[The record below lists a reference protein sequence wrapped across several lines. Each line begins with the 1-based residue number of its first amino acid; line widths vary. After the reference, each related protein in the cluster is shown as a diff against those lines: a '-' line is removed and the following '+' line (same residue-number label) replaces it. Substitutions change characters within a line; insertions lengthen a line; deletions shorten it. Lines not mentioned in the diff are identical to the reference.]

1 MRTLLRLKRLLSV
14 AVLLCLSALSWAYDF
29 VADGIYYEIN
39 SDGKSVSVAYVSG
52 YVTSSGKVV
61 IPSIAIDDYVSKG
74 YKVTGIG
81 ESAFA
86 GCTGLNSISI
96 PNSVTSIGSRA
107 FNNCTGL
114 KSVYISD
121 LESWCKIA
129 FCGSLSNPLYY
140 AHHLILNGVEIMDLV
155 IPNSVTSIGWHTFDG
170 CTGLTSVTI
179 PNSVTSIGYSAFAGC
194 TGLTSVTIPNSVT
207 SIGYSAFAGCTG
219 LTSVTIPNSVTSM
232 SIGVGAFEGCSGLKA
247 VSISD
252 LESWCN
258 IAFSDGASNP
268 LYYAHNLILNGVYI
282 EDLVIP
288 NSVTKIGSFAFYG
301 CTNLNYISIPNS
313 VTSIG
318 IKAFK
323 GCSSLTSITIPN
335 SVTSI
340 EGAAFQNCSHL
351 QTVIVEVEDPLKI
364 SKDVFT
370 NYGAC
375 LIVPKGSLWKYAE
388 DECWGCFS
396 KITETGTYYIK
407 NVGTGKYLAAGADW
421 GTHAVVNDTGL
432 DFSITRT
439 LLKNDDIRY
448 ILDSQV
454 SNWDGNY
461 YLNGSSEDG
470 PWTDGSEFEWDF
482 EFVTEDRFMIS
493 YTFENVEEAIVHLYL
508 SVGEDDKVTYVSYKY
523 EDNAWILVPAADR
536 DAVNLATLNA
546 ATAENPVDATFLIK
560 GANFNRNDLRNNAW
574 ERTKIGGN
582 ETVGGPNANRTS
594 YGCEYW
600 NNTFDIHQTIENLP
614 EGVYEFTIAG
624 YGTNGTTYIYANDT
638 EKAFV
643 NTTRAANFG
652 TALDNIAN
660 GEYTGNTTGKVTVSK
675 GTPLKIGVKRTSQV
689 GEDWTVFDNA
699 CLTYYGPSAEAEI
712 TITADNQTMTY
723 GDELPELTYKV
734 TGGELN
740 GRPKLSTTATKTS
753 PVGTYPITVEK
764 GTVTNGNVKFVNG
777 TLTITKAPLTVG
789 VQDES
794 IQEGDDIPAFTLT
807 YDGFRNGDTEATAFT
822 TRPVASTTAT
832 KASPV
837 GTYPITVSGG
847 AAGNYALTYTSGTLT
862 ITEKPDVTPLIT
874 KYIDNPTFEGTTIT
888 EGVTTY
894 AKDIQGGQVSGMQP
908 VSGWEF
914 GVENGDAKASGLYEI
929 GGSAFLGGTGYLA
942 PTAGPNGEA
951 EGNLLGMV
959 AVWGAT
965 VQYINKTVTL
975 PAGTY
980 TLTVPIYN
988 SKGGTNVPTKSLIG
1002 FIADNGTEYLA
1013 PAKAYAVNKWTTE
1026 RVTFTIGEETTGH
1039 FSLGYTMTGVGSA
1052 NAPHYFISSLGLEA
1066 TTELDAALKVLREEI
1081 AVAEALKTEARTEG
1095 LAVFNNAINA
1105 AKAMLASKDVAAIET
1120 AVETLKA
1127 AEEAFLTANL
1137 PVAEGTY
1144 YVYNPQTKK
1153 FLSRGA
1159 SWGTRAVVDD
1169 YGVAIRLDVAD
1180 LPNAAY
1186 TLTGFDNNLSYGE
1199 DGGMYCDKSGG
1210 NVCKYIITNVKG
1222 SFTMT
1227 ETNNGHQVY
1236 INEENLT
1243 VNHNDAGGTGTYN
1256 IWQFLT
1262 KEQRDKIVADREAAA
1277 KAAAFE
1283 KAGITINDEL
1293 VVGQPTEVSFTT
1305 GNNWTET
1312 VVRTDKRPVCN
1323 EYGTEM
1329 WQTTGNYTQ
1338 TIENLKSGLYTVTI
1352 QALYRNGS
1360 GIQDVERVSTG
1371 YNTVLAYLE
1380 ANGNKMPVKSWASDK
1395 DEENEPSTMET
1406 AKAKFDEG
1414 KYLSAVYTFVDGDG
1428 LLSLK
1433 VDNPA
1438 YIRDGWLMIGN
1449 VKYSKVEKDEFS
1461 GLREIN
1467 VDRENG
1473 RIYDLQ
1479 GRRVNA
1485 STLKKGLYIVDG
1497 KKMVRK

>member
-1 MRTLLRLKRLLSV
+1 MFSEKKYTNWHVVQIKGVTALVDAEERHADVLKTARRLLTVDDYSCVIGEERTVLEQTVSQYGTVSEHSV
-14 AVLLCLSALSWAYDF
+14 EAY
-29 VADGIYYEIN
+29 
-39 SDGKSVSVAYVSG
+39 K
-52 YVTSSGKVV
+52 T
-61 IPSIAIDDYVSKG
+61 AIDAI
-74 YKVTGIG
+74 VTASNIFEAARPSYEMWANMTRRSYPYASAEKKASA
-81 ESAFA
+81 ESAA
-86 GCTGLNSISI
+86 
-96 PNSVTSIGSRA
+96 
-107 FNNCTGL
+107 
-114 KSVYISD
+114 
-121 LESWCKIA
+121 
-129 FCGSLSNPLYY
+129 SLLPTTAADAQSKAEAILPLYRTY
-140 AHHLILNGVEIMDLV
+140 AESSAMLE
-155 IPNSVTSIGWHTFDG
+155 
-170 CTGLTSVTI
+170 GL
-179 PNSVTSIGYSAFAGC
+179 
-194 TGLTSVTIPNSVT
+194 
-207 SIGYSAFAGCTG
+207 
-219 LTSVTIPNSVTSM
+219 
-232 SIGVGAFEGCSGLKA
+232 
-247 VSISD
+247 
-252 LESWCN
+252 
-258 IAFSDGASNP
+258 DGAT
-268 LYYAHNLILNGVYI
+268 
-282 EDLVIP
+282 DM
-288 NSVTKIGSFAFYG
+288 
-301 CTNLNYISIPNS
+301 
-313 VTSIG
+313 TS
-318 IKAFK
+318 
-323 GCSSLTSITIPN
+323 
-335 SVTSI
+335 
-340 EGAAFQNCSHL
+340 
-351 QTVIVEVEDPLKI
+351 
-364 SKDVFT
+364 
-370 NYGAC
+370 
-375 LIVPKGSLWKYAE
+375 
-388 DECWGCFS
+388 
-396 KITETGTYYIK
+396 YIK
-407 NVGTGKYLAAGADW
+407 NPNAEE
-421 GTHAVVNDTGL
+421 
-432 DFSITRT
+432 SIDATVWQT
-439 LLKNDDIRY
+439 
-448 ILDSQV
+448 IL
-454 SNWDGNY
+454 G
-461 YLNGSSEDG
+461 NGSNGALSIRADQ
-470 PWTDGSEFEWDF
+470 PWTDSKGGTEHKYFDGGNWGASAWDVALQQNITLPTGRYQLTALGRSAADVALTLFANNETAEMAHIGSTGGLFNNGWEQTSVEFELTK
-482 EFVTEDRFMIS
+482 EQTVT
-493 YTFENVEEAIVHLYL
+493 
-508 SVGEDDKVTYVSYKY
+508 
-523 EDNAWILVPAADR
+523 
-536 DAVNLATLNA
+536 
-546 ATAENPVDATFLIK
+546 
-560 GANFNRNDLRNNAW
+560 
-574 ERTKIGGN
+574 
-582 ETVGGPNANRTS
+582 
-594 YGCEYW
+594 
-600 NNTFDIHQTIENLP
+600 
-614 EGVYEFTIAG
+614 
-624 YGTNGTTYIYANDT
+624 
-638 EKAFV
+638 
-643 NTTRAANFG
+643 
-652 TALDNIAN
+652 
-660 GEYTGNTTGKVTVSK
+660 
-675 GTPLKIGVKRTSQV
+675 IGVRGITSV
-689 GEDWTVFDNA
+689 LHNWMSFSNFR
-699 CLTYYGPSAEAEI
+699 LMKFPAEAEI

-723 GDELPELTYKV
+723 GDDLPELTYKV

-764 GTVTNGNVKFVNG
+764 GTVTNGNVKFANG

-789 VQDES
+789 VQNES
-794 IQEGDDIPAFTLT
+794 IQEGDDIPAFNLT

-874 KYIDNPTFEGTTIT
+874 KYIDNPTFEGATIT

-894 AKDIQGGQVSGMQP
+894 AKDIQDGQVSGMQP

-1013 PAKAYAVNKWTTE
+1013 PAKTYAVDKWTIE

-1052 NAPHYFISSLGLEA
+1052 NAPHFFISSLGLEA

-1081 AVAEALKTEARTEG
+1081 AAAEALKTEARTEG
-1095 LAVFNNAINA
+1095 LTVFNNAINA

-1210 NVCKYIITNVKG
+1210 KVCKYIITNVKG

-1262 KEQRDKIVADREAAA
+1262 KEQRDQIVADREAAA

-1283 KAGITINDEL
+1283 KAGINIDDEL
-1293 VVGQPTEVSFTT
+1293 VVAQPTEVSFTT

-1329 WQTTGNYTQ
+1329 WQTVGNYTQ
-1338 TIENLKSGLYTVTI
+1338 TIENVKSGLYTVTI
-1352 QALYRNGS
+1352 QAFYRNGD

-1380 ANGNKMPVKSWASDK
+1380 ANGNKVQVKSWASDK
-1395 DEENEPSTMET
+1395 DEENEPSTMEI

-1438 YIRDGWLMIGN
+1438 YISNGWLMIGN
-1449 VKYSKVEKDEFS
+1449 VKYALVEKSADS
-1461 GLREIN
+1461 GIN
-1467 VDRENG
+1467 DISTDVSSTRF
-1473 RIYDLQ
+1473 YDLQ
-1479 GRRVNA
+1479 GRRVNP
-1485 STLKKGLYIVDG
+1485 SSLRKGLYIVDG
-1497 KKMVRK
+1497 KKVVRK

>member
-1 MRTLLRLKRLLSV
+1 MQITIMRTLLRLKRILSV
-14 AVLLCLSALSWAYDF
+14 AVLLCLSSLSWAYDF
-29 VADGIYYEIN
+29 EKDGIYYNIN
-39 SDGKSVSVAYVSG
+39 SDGKSVSVTYVSG
-52 YVTSSGKVV
+52 YVTYSGKVV
-61 IPSIAIDDYVSKG
+61 IPSIAIDDKVSKG

-96 PNSVTSIGSRA
+96 PNSVTSIGISA
-107 FNNCTGL
+107 FAGCTGL
-114 KSVYISD
+114 KAVSISD
-121 LESWCKIA
+121 LESWCNIA
-129 FCGSLSNPLYY
+129 FSDGASNPLYY

-155 IPNSVTSIGWHTFDG
+155 IPNSVTSIGSKTFDG
-170 CTGLTSVTI
+170 CSGLTSVTI
-179 PNSVTSIGYSAFAGC
+179 HNSVTSIGSRAFAGC

-207 SIGYSAFAGCTG
+207 RIESSVFSGCTG
-219 LTSVTIPNSVTSM
+219 LTSVTIPNSVTRIESSVFYNCTGLTSVTIPNNVT
-232 SIGVGAFEGCSGLKA
+232 SIGVGAFQNCS
-247 VSISD
+247 
-252 LESWCN
+252 
-258 IAFSDGASNP
+258 
-268 LYYAHNLILNGVYI
+268 H
-282 EDLVIP
+282 
-288 NSVTKIGSFAFYG
+288 
-301 CTNLNYISIPNS
+301 
-313 VTSIG
+313 
-318 IKAFK
+318 
-323 GCSSLTSITIPN
+323 LTSITIPN

-340 EGAAFQNCSHL
+340 QSMAFYGCSHL

-370 NYGAC
+370 NYGAW
-375 LIVPKGSLWKYAE
+375 LIVPKGSLFKYDF

-439 LLKNDDIRY
+439 LFKNDDDTYIRY

-470 PWTDGSEFEWDF
+470 PWTDGSEFKWDF
-482 EFVTEDRFMIS
+482 EFFTEDRFMIS
-493 YTFENVEEAIVHLYL
+493 YKFENEEEAIVHLYL

-523 EDNAWILVPAADR
+523 EDNYWIVVPAADR
-536 DAVNLATLNA
+536 DAANLATLNA

-574 ERTKIGGN
+574 ERTKSGGN

-643 NTTRAANFG
+643 NTTRATNFG

-699 CLTYYGPSAEAEI
+699 RLTYYGPSAEAEI

-723 GDELPELTYKV
+723 GDDLPELTYKV

-764 GTVTNGNVKFVNG
+764 GTVTNGNVKFANG

-789 VQDES
+789 VQNES
-794 IQEGDDIPAFTLT
+794 IQEGDNIPAFNLT

-874 KYIDNPTFEGTTIT
+874 KYIDNPTFEGATIT

-894 AKDIQGGQVSGMQP
+894 AKDIQDGQVSGMQP

-1013 PAKAYAVNKWTTE
+1013 PAKTYAVDKWTIE

-1052 NAPHYFISSLGLEA
+1052 NAPHFFISSLGLEA

-1081 AVAEALKTEARTEG
+1081 AAAEALKTEARTEG
-1095 LAVFNNAINA
+1095 LTVFNNAINA

-1210 NVCKYIITNVKG
+1210 KVCKYIITNVKG

-1262 KEQRDKIVADREAAA
+1262 KEQRDQIVADREAAA

-1283 KAGITINDEL
+1283 KAGINIDDEL
-1293 VVGQPTEVSFTT
+1293 VVAQPTEVSFTT

-1329 WQTTGNYTQ
+1329 WQTVGNYTQ
-1338 TIENLKSGLYTVTI
+1338 TIENVKSGLYTVTI
-1352 QALYRNGS
+1352 QAFYRNGD

-1380 ANGNKMPVKSWASDK
+1380 ANGNKVQVKSWASDK

-1438 YIRDGWLMIGN
+1438 YISNGWLMIGN
-1449 VKYSKVEKDEFS
+1449 VKYALVEKSADS
-1461 GLREIN
+1461 GIN
-1467 VDRENG
+1467 DISTDVSSTRF
-1473 RIYDLQ
+1473 YDLQ
-1479 GRRVNA
+1479 GRRVNP
-1485 STLKKGLYIVDG
+1485 SSLRKGLYIVDG
-1497 KKMVRK
+1497 KKVVRK

>member
-1 MRTLLRLKRLLSV
+1 MRTLLRLRRLLSV
-14 AVLLCLSALSWAYDF
+14 ALLLCVSSLSWAWNYF
-29 VADGIYYEIN
+29 EKDGICYNIN
-39 SDGKSVSVAYVSG
+39 SDQKSVTVTYASG
-52 YVTSSGKVV
+52 NGKYSGEVV
-61 IPSIAIDDYVSKG
+61 IPSIAINDYESKA

-81 ESAFA
+81 DIAFQQ
-86 GCTGLNSISI
+86 CENLTSVTI
-96 PNSVTSIGSRA
+96 PNSVTNIGVSAFMGCYRLTSITIPNSVISIGWKA
-107 FNNCTGL
+107 FEGCSGL
-114 KSVYISD
+114 TSIT
-121 LESWCKIA
+121 
-129 FCGSLSNPLYY
+129 
-140 AHHLILNGVEIMDLV
+140 
-155 IPNSVTSIGWHTFDG
+155 IPNSVTGIVANTFKGCYRLTSITIPNSVTFIGDYAFEG
-170 CTGLTSVTI
+170 CSGLTSVTI
-179 PNSVTSIGYSAFAGC
+179 PNSVTFMGNYAFKGC
-194 TGLTSVTIPNSVT
+194 TGLTSVTISNSVT
-207 SIGYSAFAGCTG
+207 IIGDY
-219 LTSVTIPNSVTSM
+219 
-232 SIGVGAFEGCSGLKA
+232 AFEGCTG
-247 VSISD
+247 
-252 LESWCN
+252 
-258 IAFSDGASNP
+258 
-268 LYYAHNLILNGVYI
+268 
-282 EDLVIP
+282 
-288 NSVTKIGSFAFYG
+288 
-301 CTNLNYISIPNS
+301 
-313 VTSIG
+313 
-318 IKAFK
+318 
-323 GCSSLTSITIPN
+323 LTSITIPN

-340 EGAAFQNCSHL
+340 GNYAFKECTRL
-351 QTVIVEVEDPLKI
+351 RTFIIEAEDPLEI
-364 SKDVFT
+364 SENVFT
-370 NYGAC
+370 IDNYLAE
-375 LIVPKGSLWKYAE
+375 LIVPKGCLLKYVRDYYWRA
-388 DECWGCFS
+388 FA
-396 KITETGTYYIK
+396 KITESGTYYIK

-432 DFSITRT
+432 DFSITRI
-439 LLKNDDIRY
+439 LGY

-454 SNWDGNY
+454 SNGGDDY

-482 EFVTEDRFMIS
+482 YFPNAYEDRFLIRRII
-493 YTFENVEEAIVHLYL
+493 EEDDDVRLSYL
-508 SVGEDDKVTYVSYKY
+508 SVGEGDKVTYVSYEY

-536 DAVNLATLNA
+536 DAANLALLNA

-574 ERTKIGGN
+574 VRTKSGGN
-582 ETVGGPNANRTS
+582 ETVGGPNADRST

-643 NTTRAANFG
+643 NTTQAANFR

-675 GTPLKIGVKRTSQV
+675 GTPLTIGVKRTSQV

-699 CLTYYGPSAEAEI
+699 RLTYYGPFAEAEV
-712 TITADNQTMTY
+712 TITADNLTMTY
-723 GDELPELTYKV
+723 GDDLPELTYKV

-740 GRPKLSTTATKTS
+740 GTPKLTTTATKTS

-764 GTVTNGNVKFVNG
+764 GTVTNGNVKFVNA

-794 IQEGDDIPAFTLT
+794 IQEGDDIPTFTLT

-832 KASPV
+832 KASPA

-862 ITEKPDVTPLIT
+862 ITEKPDVTPLIA

-914 GVENGDAKASGLYEI
+914 GVENGDAKASGLYNI

-951 EGNLLGMV
+951 GGNLLGMV

-965 VQYINKTVTL
+965 VQYVNKTVTL

-988 SKGGTNVPTKSLIG
+988 SKGGTNVPVKGLIG
-1002 FIADNGTEYLA
+1002 FIANNGTEYLA
-1013 PAKAYAVNKWTTE
+1013 PAKAYTVDKWTTE

-1039 FSLGYTMTGVGSA
+1039 FSLGYTMTSVGSA
-1052 NAPHYFISSLGLEA
+1052 NAPHFFIGALGLEA

-1081 AVAEALKTEARTEG
+1081 AAAEALRTEARTEG

-1105 AKAMLASKDVAAIET
+1105 AKAMLTSKDVAAIKA

-1127 AEEAFLTANL
+1127 AEETFLTANL

-1144 YVYNPQTKK
+1144 YVYSPQMKK

-1169 YGVAIRLDVAD
+1169 YGVAIKLNAAD
-1180 LPNAAY
+1180 LPNATY

-1199 DGGMYCDKSGG
+1199 DGGMYSDKSGAK
-1210 NVCKYIITNVKG
+1210 VSQYTITNVEG
-1222 SFTMT
+1222 GFNI
-1227 ETNNGHQVY
+1227 TNVNNNHQVY
-1236 INEENLT
+1236 VDEENLT
-1243 VNHNDAGGTGTYN
+1243 VNHNEAGGTGTYN
-1256 IWQFLT
+1256 LWQFLT
-1262 KEQRDKIVADREAAA
+1262 KEQHDQIVADRETAA

-1283 KAGITINDEL
+1283 KAGISIDDEL
-1293 VVGQPTEVSFTT
+1293 VVAQPTEVSFTT

-1329 WQTTGNYTQ
+1329 WQTVGNYTQ
-1338 TIENLKSGLYTVTI
+1338 TIENVKSGLYKITI
-1352 QALYRNGS
+1352 QAFYRNGV

-1371 YNTVLAYLE
+1371 YNTVLACLE
-1380 ANGNKMPVKSWASDK
+1380 ANGNKVQVKSWASDK

-1438 YIRDGWLMIGN
+1438 YISNGWLMIGN
-1449 VKYSKVEKDEFS
+1449 VKYALVEKSADS
-1461 GLREIN
+1461 GIN
-1467 VDRENG
+1467 DISTDVSSARF
-1473 RIYDLQ
+1473 YDLQ
-1479 GRRVNA
+1479 GRRVNP
-1485 STLKKGLYIVDG
+1485 SSLRKGLYIVDG
-1497 KKMVRK
+1497 KKVVRK